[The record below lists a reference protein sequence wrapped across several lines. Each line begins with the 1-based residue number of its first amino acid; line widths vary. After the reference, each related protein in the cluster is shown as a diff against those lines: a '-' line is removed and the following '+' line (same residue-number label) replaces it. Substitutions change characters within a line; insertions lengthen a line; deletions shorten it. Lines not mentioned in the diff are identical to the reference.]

1 MAEKALAQAAEPGND
16 ETSHVYVIGPD
27 GGPFKIGVA
36 NDVEIRL
43 RQIQIDQ
50 SRPLVIKHREVV
62 PFSAR
67 YVVEK
72 HAHAILARHRVRG
85 EWFRV
90 PALMAIDAVMQAA
103 NDVQVGTLPRAPSMI
118 DRQGRGAR
126 PKVSRD
132 GLGSLIQ
139 RGSLT
144 PAQARAGQ
152 LYRRL
157 FDTALEISSGKPDP
171 RASHP
176 GEALTAR
183 NLVARLDA
191 AIRSEVSQRAA
202 TLTIEVIG
210 KGRCFSDVT
219 GTSVQ
224 RERQKRE
231 LFAALDVVGT
241 LLTPDGHVE

>member
-1 MAEKALAQAAEPGND
+1 MAEDALAQPAEMGND
-16 ETSHVYVIGPD
+16 QTSHVYVIGPD

-50 SRPLVIKHREVV
+50 PRALAIKHREIV

-67 YVVEK
+67 YIVEK
-72 HAHAILARHRVRG
+72 HAHAILAQHRVRG

-90 PALMAIDAVMQAA
+90 PALMAIDAVVQAA
-103 NDVQVGTLPRAPSMI
+103 NDVGTGTLPRAPSMI
-118 DRQGRGAR
+118 DRQGRGTR

-157 FDTALEISSGKPDP
+157 FDTALEINSGKPAP

-176 GEALTAR
+176 AEALTAR
-183 NLVARLDA
+183 NLVARVDA
-191 AIRSEVSQRAA
+191 AIRSKVSQRAA
-202 TLTIEVIG
+202 TLAIEVIG
-210 KGRCFSDVT
+210 KGRCFSEVE

-231 LFAALDVVGT
+231 LFAALDVVDT

>member
-1 MAEKALAQAAEPGND
+1 MAAKALAQAVEPGNAH
-16 ETSHVYVIGPD
+16 TSHVYVIGPD

-36 NDVEIRL
+36 NDVDVRL

-50 SRPLVIKHREVV
+50 PQPLAIMHRQVV

-67 YVVEK
+67 YIVEK
-72 HAHAILARHRVRG
+72 HAHAILAPHRVRG
-85 EWFRV
+85 EWFGV
-90 PALMAIDAVMQAA
+90 PALRAIEAVMQAA
-103 NDVQVGTLPRAPSMI
+103 NDVEAGALPRAPSMVE
-118 DRQGRGAR
+118 RQGRGTR

-157 FDTALEISSGKPDP
+157 FDTALEISSGMAEP

-176 GEALTAR
+176 GEALAAR
-183 NLVARLDA
+183 NLVVRLDS
-191 AIRSEVSQRAA
+191 AIRLQVGQRAA

-210 KGRCFSDVT
+210 KGRCFSEVD

-231 LFAALDVVGT
+231 MFAALDVVAA
-241 LLTPDGHVE
+241 LLTPDGQVE